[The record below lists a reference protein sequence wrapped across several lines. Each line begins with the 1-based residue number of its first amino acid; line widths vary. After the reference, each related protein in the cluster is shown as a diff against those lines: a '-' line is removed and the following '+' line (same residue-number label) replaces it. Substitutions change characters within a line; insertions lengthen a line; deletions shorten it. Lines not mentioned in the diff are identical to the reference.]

1 MLKGRGGVLFVLII
15 IVLAVIVFILL
26 RGGGDGFRLFGTTAD
41 MPAIPLDLQPLVP
54 TGWDV
59 QRAPQ
64 VACSFDTDEE
74 PERLLIYRYN
84 PTSVRQIP
92 AGGKEELPF
101 APFGAVIYDTQADT
115 LQPQPESPG
124 PYRPSNLVPYKLLP
138 DYYAG
143 KGQGYL
149 GETGVEIRY
158 SPGLKEGAGCKTD
171 EIYIFGYSGGDLPT
185 RLSIFRWAS
194 PTAGYQGPHF
204 VGDARIDVGLNSDD
218 NTSIDRVITYNRLR
232 NHRSLLCEV
241 AEHVREIGTPL
252 LFSPVTGAETVDF
265 CFGAPAEPVYPE
277 GVVVAL
283 LRGKKEGNGLP
294 AGYLLENAVLPP
306 ELDLRNSDPQVFNIV
321 SVGNP
326 SSVEHNPGL
335 GKPCT
340 PQQVGEALSPA
351 STTSATPATWKLW
364 CSRERVSVTTRI
376 LLNGSVREATWTLTS
391 IISDRPNSDLIW
403 RIEAVELS

>member
-1 MLKGRGGVLFVLII
+1 MFAR
-15 IVLAVIVFILL
+15 
-26 RGGGDGFRLFGTTAD
+26 
-41 MPAIPLDLQPLVP
+41 
-54 TGWDV
+54 
-59 QRAPQ
+59 
-64 VACSFDTDEE
+64 
-74 PERLLIYRYN
+74 
-84 PTSVRQIP
+84 IP

-149 GETGVEIRY
+149 GETKVDIRY
-158 SPGLKEGAGCKTD
+158 SPDLKVGAGCETE
-171 EIYIFGYSGGDLPT
+171 EIYVFGYSGGELPT
-185 RLSIFRWAS
+185 RLSIFRWGGE
-194 PTAGYQGPHF
+194 TAGYQGPHF
-204 VGDARIDVGLNSDD
+204 VGDARIAIEMNEDD
-218 NTSIDRVITYNRLR
+218 KTSIELVTTYNRLR
-232 NHRSLLCEV
+232 NHRSILCEV
-241 AEHVREIGTPL
+241 TTHVREPGSTVAFEPITA
-252 LFSPVTGAETVDF
+252 TQTVDF
-265 CFGAPAEPVYPE
+265 CFGAPEEPVYPE

-283 LRGKKEGNGLP
+283 LRGKQEGNGKP

-306 ELDLRNSDPQVFNIV
+306 ELDQRNTSRQGISIV

-335 GKPCT
+335 GKPCS

-351 STTSATPATWKLW
+351 STTSATPATGTLW
-364 CSRERVSVTTRI
+364 CSRERVSVRTR
-376 LLNGSVREATWTLTS
+376 LMLDGSVREAAWTLTS